1 MISKEKFIK
10 YITDLVV
17 YQRFEEEYYGLTNM
31 MLCDAPEISNLYTAG
46 INMLTELMDLNPD
59 DNKGFVNN
67 IITDYLCATV
77 INAEDAYTIEVDGV
91 KYDIASYEDLY
102 NFIKKWH
109 KEKEPKCST
118 VPLDKEAW
126 YKSKLNKHN
135 KIPEYAKAIYYT
147 GLNVNDVID
156 FLKKLNEKT
165 DLLIYSDG
173 TKQLFVVE
181 SDHRTAIP
189 INSYLLVYKNA
200 SYCLKKEYF
209 EKFFEVTTDLNV

>member
-17 YQRFEEEYYGLTNM
+17 YQRFEEEYYELTSM
-31 MLCDAPEISNLYTAG
+31 MLCDAPEISHLYTAG
-46 INMLTELMDLNPD
+46 TNMLTELMDLDPD

-67 IITDYLCATV
+67 IIIDYLCATV
-77 INAEDAYTIEVDGV
+77 INAEDVYTIEVDGV

-109 KEKEPKCST
+109 KEKDSKCST
-118 VPLDKEAW
+118 VPIDKEAW
-126 YKSKLNKHN
+126 YKSKLDKHK

-147 GLNVNDVID
+147 GSNVNDVID

-173 TKQLFVVE
+173 TKQLFAVE
-181 SDHRTAIP
+181 SDHLTAIP
-189 INSYLLVYKNA
+189 ANSYLLVYKNA
-200 SYCLKKEYF
+200 SYCLKREYF
-209 EKFFEVTTDLNV
+209 ETFFEVTTDFDE